1 MLFFFFVGFV
11 ARHNISNEIVS
22 LDATEISVFA
32 DRIVEVFL
40 IAFKQDEVFY
50 IIFPY

>member
-1 MLFFFFVGFV
+1 MLLFSFVGFV

-22 LDATEISVFA
+22 FYATKISVFT
-32 DRIVEVFL
+32 DRVGEVFL
-40 IAFKQDEVFY
+40 IAFEQDEVFY